1 MTLRHAPD
9 GATQGGAAP
18 AIDAARVRRIG
29 AWYVFEHQVRVMR
42 NYRGTIIAT
51 AIGTPFIYLFAF
63 GIGIGTLVNA
73 NLGPN
78 AVDGVSY
85 LTFVAPA
92 LICMSVVG
100 IAAME
105 FTYPILLGF
114 KWNPTFVGMNS
125 APLSGRQIIDGVVLF
140 VILRMTI
147 PAVVYFVVMS
157 LFGAVPSGFG
167 VGVIL
172 TSVLAGLALGTPIMA
187 YSASI
192 TEDKGQ
198 FAVIGR
204 VVVLPLT
211 LFSGTMFPL
220 DQLPIYLQWIG
231 WLSPI
236 WHGTELGRQF
246 TYGATEP
253 IWLTIGH
260 VVYLVVLA
268 VGGWMLAVRTA
279 TKRLDK

>member
-1 MTLRHAPD
+1 MT
-9 GATQGGAAP
+9 
-18 AIDAARVRRIG
+18 AIDPAKIRRAG

-42 NYRGTIIAT
+42 NYRSSIIAT
-51 AIGTPFIYLFAF
+51 AIGTPFLYLFAF
-63 GIGIGTLVNA
+63 GIGIGTLVKANA
-73 NLGPN
+73 GQ
-78 AVDGVSY
+78 VDGVDY

-92 LICMSVVG
+92 LIVMSVVG

-105 FTYPILLGF
+105 FTYPIMLGF
-114 KWNPTFVGMNS
+114 KWNPTYIGMNA

-140 VILRMTI
+140 VVLRMAI
-147 PAVVYFVVMS
+147 PSVVYFAVMWW
-157 LFGAVPSGFG
+157 FGAVPSPAGA
-167 VGVIL
+167 GVIL
-172 TSVLAGLALGTPIMA
+172 TSILAGLALGTPIMA

-204 VVVLPLT
+204 VVVLPLS

-220 DQLPIYLQWIG
+220 DQLPVFLQWIG
-231 WLSPI
+231 WISPV

-253 IWLTIGH
+253 IWLTVIH
-260 VVYLVVLA
+260 VLYLVTLA
-268 VGGWMLAVRTA
+268 VGGWWLSVRIA
-279 TKRLDK
+279 TRRLDK

>member
-1 MTLRHAPD
+1 MTLRDESLRGAPQ
-9 GATQGGAAP
+9 GAEV
-18 AIDAARVRRIG
+18 DAAKVRRLG

-42 NYRGTIIAT
+42 NYRSTIIAT
-51 AIGTPFIYLFAF
+51 AIGTPFVYLFAF
-63 GIGIGTLVNA
+63 GIGIGTLVDT

-78 AVDGVSY
+78 AVNGVSY

-105 FTYPILLGF
+105 FTYPIMLGF
-114 KWNPTFVGMNS
+114 KWNPTFLGMNA
-125 APLSGRQIIDGVVLF
+125 APLTGRQIIGGMTMFVVL
-140 VILRMTI
+140 RMLI
-147 PAVVYFVVMS
+147 PATAYFVVMAV
-157 LFGAVPSGFG
+157 FGAVPSGWG
-167 VGVIL
+167 VGVIP

-192 TEDKGQ
+192 TEDRGQ

-204 VVVLPLT
+204 VVVLPLS

-220 DQLPIYLQWIG
+220 DQLPFFLQWIG
-231 WLSPI
+231 WISPI

-253 IWLTIGH
+253 IWLTVIH
-260 VVYLVVLA
+260 VVYLLALA
-268 VGGWMLAVRTA
+268 VGGFAWAVRIA
-279 TKRLDK
+279 TRRLDK

>member
-1 MTLRHAPD
+1 MTAVTPPID
-9 GATQGGAAP
+9 P
-18 AIDAARVRRIG
+18 ARIRRIG
-29 AWYVFEHQVRVMR
+29 ALYVFEHQVRVMR
-42 NYRGTIIAT
+42 NYRSTIIAT
-51 AIGTPFIYLFAF
+51 AIGTPFLYLFAF
-63 GIGIGTLVNA
+63 GIGLGTLVSA
-73 NLGPN
+73 NLGDR

-114 KWNPTFVGMNS
+114 KWNPTFVGMNA

-140 VILRMTI
+140 VVLRMAI
-147 PAVVYFVVMS
+147 PAVIYYLVMWV
-157 LFGAVPSGFG
+157 FGAAPAPWSAG
-167 VGVIL
+167 VVV
-172 TSVLAGLALGTPIMA
+172 TSILAGLALGTPIMA
-187 YSASI
+187 YAASI

-220 DQLPIYLQWIG
+220 EQLPFFLQWIG
-231 WLSPI
+231 WLSPV

-246 TYGATEP
+246 SYGATEP
-253 IWLTIGH
+253 IWLTVIH
-260 VVYLVVLA
+260 VVYLVALA
-268 VGGWMLAVRTA
+268 VAGWRLAVRIA

>member
-1 MTLRHAPD
+1 MSTSVTPVEV
-9 GATQGGAAP
+9 
-18 AIDAARVRRIG
+18 DAAKVRRLG
-29 AWYVFEHQVRVMR
+29 ALYVFEHQLRVMR
-42 NYRGTIIAT
+42 NYRSSLIAT
-51 AIGTPFIYLFAF
+51 AVGTPFIYLFAF
-63 GIGIGTLVNA
+63 GIGIGTLVDANA
-73 NLGPN
+73 GQ
-78 AVDGVSY
+78 VDGVPY

-105 FTYPILLGF
+105 FTYPIMLGF
-114 KWNPTFVGMNS
+114 KWNPTFIGMNS
-125 APLSGRQIIDGVVLF
+125 APLSGRQIIDGIVLF
-140 VILRMTI
+140 VMLRMAI
-147 PAVVYFVVMS
+147 PAVIYFIVMAV
-157 LFGAVPSGFG
+157 FGAVPSPAGP
-167 VGVIL
+167 GVIL
-172 TSVLAGLALGTPIMA
+172 TSILAGLALGTPIMA
-187 YSASI
+187 YAASI
-192 TEDKGQ
+192 TEDRGQ

-220 DQLPIYLQWIG
+220 DQLPVFLQWIG

-253 IWLTIGH
+253 IWLTVAH
-260 VVYLVVLA
+260 VVYLLA
-268 VGGWMLAVRTA
+268 LAIGGWRLSVRIA

>member
-1 MTLRHAPD
+1 MTVIK
-9 GATQGGAAP
+9 P
-18 AIDAARVRRIG
+18 AVIEPVEIDPAKIRRIG

-42 NYRGTIIAT
+42 NYRSSIIAT
-51 AIGTPFIYLFAF
+51 AIGTPFLYLFAF
-63 GIGIGTLVNA
+63 GIGIGSLVSANA
-73 NLGPN
+73 GQ
-78 AVDGVSY
+78 VDGVSY

-114 KWNPTFVGMNS
+114 KWNPTYIGMNA

-140 VILRMTI
+140 VTLRMAI
-147 PAVVYFVVMS
+147 PAIVYYIVMAA
-157 LFGAVPSGFG
+157 FGAAPGPWSA
-167 VGVIL
+167 GVIV
-172 TSVLAGLALGTPIMA
+172 TSILAGLALGTPIMA
-187 YSASI
+187 FSASV

-204 VVVLPLT
+204 VVILPLS

-220 DQLPIYLQWIG
+220 DQLPVFLQWIG
-231 WLSPI
+231 WISPI

-246 TYGATEP
+246 SYGATEP
-253 IWLTIGH
+253 IWLTVIH
-260 VVYLVVLA
+260 VLYLVALA
-268 VGGWMLAVRTA
+268 VGGWWLAVRIA
-279 TKRLDK
+279 TRRLDK

>member
-1 MTLRHAPD
+1 MTALDPVLTEAPV
-9 GATQGGAAP
+9 
-18 AIDAARVRRIG
+18 IDAARVRRLG
-29 AWYVFEHQVRVMR
+29 AWYVFEHLLRVMR
-42 NYRGTIIAT
+42 NYRSSLIAT
-51 AIGTPFIYLFAF
+51 AVGTPFIYLFAF
-63 GIGIGTLVNA
+63 GIGIGTLVTANA
-73 NLGPN
+73 GL
-78 AVDGVSY
+78 VDGVSY

-105 FTYPILLGF
+105 FTYPIMLGF
-114 KWNPTFVGMNS
+114 KWNPIYIGMNA

-140 VILRMTI
+140 VILRMAI
-147 PAVVYFVVMS
+147 PSVIYYAVMA
-157 LFGAVPSGFG
+157 LFGAAPSGFG
-167 VGVIL
+167 SGVIV
-172 TSVLAGLALGTPIMA
+172 TSILAGLALGTPIMA

-204 VVVLPLT
+204 VVILPLS

-220 DQLPIYLQWIG
+220 DQLPVVLQWIG

-253 IWLTIGH
+253 IWLTIIH
-260 VVYLVVLA
+260 VLYLVVLA
-268 VGGWMLAVRTA
+268 VGGWWLSVRIA
-279 TKRLDK
+279 TRRLDR

>member
-1 MTLRHAPD
+1 MTAPR
-9 GATQGGAAP
+9 
-18 AIDAARVRRIG
+18 IDPSRVRRLG

-42 NYRGTIIAT
+42 NYRSTILAT
-51 AIGTPFIYLFAF
+51 AIGTPFVYLFAF
-63 GIGIGTLVNA
+63 GIGIGTLVSANA
-73 NLGPN
+73 GQ
-78 AVDGVSY
+78 VDGVSY

-105 FTYPILLGF
+105 FTYPIMLGF
-114 KWNPTFVGMNS
+114 KWNPTFIGMNS
-125 APLSGRQIIDGVVLF
+125 APLTGRQIIDGVTLF

-147 PAVVYFVVMS
+147 PAVVYFIVMAV
-157 LFGAVPSGFG
+157 FGAVPSGFG

-211 LFSGTMFPL
+211 LFSGTVFPL
-220 DQLPIYLQWIG
+220 TQLPVFLQWIG
-231 WLSPI
+231 WLSPL
-236 WHGTELGRQF
+236 WHASELGRQF
-246 TYGATEP
+246 VYGPTEP
-253 IWLTIGH
+253 IWLSVIH
-260 VVYLVVLA
+260 VVYLVGLGVL
-268 VGGWMLAVRTA
+268 GWQLAVRNVTR
-279 TKRLDK
+279 RLNK

>member
-1 MTLRHAPD
+1 MSRPVIE
-9 GATQGGAAP
+9 P
-18 AIDAARVRRIG
+18 VEINPARVRRNG
-29 AWYVFEHQVRVMR
+29 ALYVFEHQVRVMR
-42 NYRGTIIAT
+42 NYRSSIIAT

-63 GIGIGTLVNA
+63 GIGIGTLVSANA
-73 NLGPN
+73 GL
-78 AVDGVSY
+78 VDGVSY

-92 LICMSVVG
+92 LIVMSVVG

-114 KWNPTFVGMNS
+114 KWNPFFIAMNA
-125 APLSGRQIIDGVVLF
+125 APLSGRQIIDGTVLF
-140 VILRMTI
+140 VGLRMAI
-147 PAVVYFVVMS
+147 PSVAYFVVMT
-157 LFGAVPSGFG
+157 LFGAVPSPLGA
-167 VGVIL
+167 GVIL
-172 TSVLAGLALGTPIMA
+172 TSILAGLALGTPIMA

-220 DQLPIYLQWIG
+220 DQLPFFLQWIG
-231 WLSPI
+231 WISPV

-253 IWLTIGH
+253 IWLTVIH
-260 VVYLVVLA
+260 VVYLVALA
-268 VGGWMLAVRTA
+268 VAGWRLAVRIA
-279 TKRLDK
+279 TKRLDT

>member
-1 MTLRHAPD
+1 MT
-9 GATQGGAAP
+9 AP
-18 AIDAARVRRIG
+18 AIDPAKVRRNG

-42 NYRGTIIAT
+42 NYRSTLIAT
-51 AIGTPFIYLFAF
+51 AIGTPFVYLFAF

-100 IAAME
+100 IASME

-114 KWNPTFVGMNS
+114 KWNPTFIGMNS
-125 APLSGRQIIDGVVLF
+125 APLSGRQIIDGIVLF
-140 VILRMTI
+140 VILRMSI
-147 PAVVYFVVMS
+147 PAVVYFVVMAV
-157 LFGAVPSGFG
+157 FGAVPSGFG
-167 VGVIL
+167 PGVIL
-172 TSVLAGLALGTPIMA
+172 TSILAGLALGTPIMA

-192 TEDKGQ
+192 TEDRGQ
-198 FAVIGR
+198 FAVLQR
-204 VVVLPLT
+204 VIVLPLS

-220 DQLPIYLQWIG
+220 DQLPVYLQWIG

-253 IWLTIGH
+253 IWLTVGH

-268 VGGWMLAVRTA
+268 VGGWMLAVRIA
-279 TKRLDK
+279 TRRLDK

>member
-1 MTLRHAPD
+1 MTSLIH
-9 GATQGGAAP
+9 TSAP
-18 AIDAARVRRIG
+18 AVDTAKVRRLG

-42 NYRGTIIAT
+42 NYRSSIVAT
-51 AIGTPFIYLFAF
+51 AIGTPFLYLFAF
-63 GIGIGTLVNA
+63 GIGIGTLVSANA
-73 NLGPN
+73 GTVEG
-78 AVDGVSY
+78 VDY

-92 LICMSVVG
+92 LICLSVAG

-114 KWNPTFVGMNS
+114 KWNPTYIGMNA
-125 APLSGRQIIDGVVLF
+125 APLTGRQIIDGIVLF
-140 VILRMTI
+140 VTLRMGI
-147 PAVVYFVVMS
+147 PAVVYYLVMAW
-157 LFGAVPSGFG
+157 FGAVPSSLGP
-167 VGVIL
+167 GVIL
-172 TSVLAGLALGTPIMA
+172 TSILAGLALGTPIMA
-187 YSASI
+187 YSASV

-220 DQLPIYLQWIG
+220 DQLPIFMQWIG
-231 WLSPI
+231 WISPI

-253 IWLTIGH
+253 IWLTVIH
-260 VVYLVVLA
+260 VLYLLVLA
-268 VGGWMLAVRTA
+268 VGGWWLAVRIA

>member
-1 MTLRHAPD
+1 MSTTART
-9 GATQGGAAP
+9 TQTV
-18 AIDAARVRRIG
+18 AIDPARIRSNG
-29 AWYVFEHQVRVMR
+29 AWYVFEHMVRVMR
-42 NYRGTIIAT
+42 NYRSSLLAT
-51 AIGTPFIYLFAF
+51 AVGTPFIYLFAF
-63 GIGIGTLVNA
+63 GIGIGTLVSA
-73 NLGPN
+73 HAGT
-78 AVDGVSY
+78 VDGVSY

-105 FTYPILLGF
+105 FTYPIMLGF
-114 KWNPTFVGMNS
+114 KWNPIFIGMNA

-140 VILRMTI
+140 VMLRMAI
-147 PAVVYFVVMS
+147 PSVIYYVVMA
-157 LFGAVPSGFG
+157 LFGAAPSSFG
-167 VGVIL
+167 PGVIV
-172 TSVLAGLALGTPIMA
+172 TSILAGLALGTPIMA

-204 VVVLPLT
+204 VVILPLS

-253 IWLTIGH
+253 IWLTVVH
-260 VVYLVVLA
+260 VLYLVALA
-268 VGGWMLAVRTA
+268 VGGWWLSVRIA